1 MNVDLERELRRLR
14 EQAATHVVRWPSREP
29 IWTAVY
35 NLTRG
40 RIDRRPRYNTGQLPT
55 LNSPWQDTD
64 SGRYFG
70 WRCRQANLNG
80 GLAFVVEYVVCPHC
94 WIGWVDKPHTIER
107 YQRRGLAAAALRA
120 LRIEHA
126 GVVWHTGSG
135 HASSSKAFW
144 AAVGDGV
151 EGSYSERKLC
161 MHIARHGGVLP
172 GWLLERQ
179 GHL

>member
-1 MNVDLERELRRLR
+1 MDLERDLRRLR
-14 EQAATHVVRWPSREP
+14 EQAATHVVRWPNRKP

-35 NLTRG
+35 HLSRG
-40 RIDRRPRYNTGQLPT
+40 RIDRRPRYTTAQLPM

-80 GLAFVVEYVVCPHC
+80 GMAFVVEYVVCPHC
-94 WIGWVDKPHTIER
+94 RIGWVDKPHTIKR
-107 YQRRGLAAAALRA
+107 YQRSGLAAAALRA
-120 LRIEHA
+120 LRAEHP

-135 HASSSKAFW
+135 HSGSSKAFW
-144 AAVGDGV
+144 ASVGSGV
-151 EGSYSERKLC
+151 EGGYSERELC
-161 MHIARHGGVLP
+161 VHVARQGGSLP
-172 GWLLERQ
+172 AWLLKKQ